1 MSLSTLITF
10 AFLVKKV
17 TQKNQPTKTFR
28 PKNQITRQDSNTSI
42 TSCSSND
49 ETDSISSRELKDHS
63 TLRDSQPMPVEPNC
77 VQRHKVVVSLAPA
90 DSEKETEK
98 KEIDAPP
105 NTPSSLEAA
114 GPPVVDKNEASPP
127 SNFNVIIR
135 DFAYPTTSSLHH
147 GKSFESNQSSNRL
160 SEISLSSS
168 EFTGRQARVL
178 YDFYPETEYE
188 IAIKAGQLVWVQY
201 RQCHGWLI
209 ADVNDDTGLIPE
221 SYVEFTSENI

>member
-10 AFLVKKV
+10 ALLVKKV
-17 TQKNQPTKTFR
+17 TRKNQSTKPFR
-28 PKNQITRQDSNTSI
+28 PKTQLTRQDSNTSI

-49 ETDSISSRELKDHS
+49 ESVSISSPKELKEHAA
-63 TLRDSQPMPVEPNC
+63 LRDSQQKPIEAIC
-77 VQRHKVVVSLAPA
+77 TERHRVSLVCN
-90 DSEKETEK
+90 SEKKSLENEIKDEEEEK
-98 KEIDAPP
+98 DINVPP

-114 GPPVVDKNEASPP
+114 GP
-127 SNFNVIIR
+127 NFNVIIR
-135 DFAYPTTSSLHH
+135 DFAYPATSSLHH
-147 GKSFESNQSSNRL
+147 GKLFESNKRSSHRL

-188 IAIKAGQLVWVQY
+188 IAMKAGQLVWVQY

-209 ADVNDDTGLIPE
+209 ADVNEDTGLIPE
-221 SYVEFTSENI
+221 SYVEFTSENA